1 VPSYE
6 RCAQPLCPVQEP
18 ACHRRR
24 ILFDDISAKN
34 SPIATIFFFACSP
47 VAAADDAGALHLWKW
62 PQVAASGRKW
72 LRGRE
77 IGAQARFLNIANFPG
92 LDIALQQLFQ
102 SPRTLGCAF
111 GTLGAQE
118 FSLVCVLHSKVALH
132 AQCKYDRHEQG
143 TW

>member
-1 VPSYE
+1 MSAAHSHFALLKKNLRATGAAYFLMISPRKIVQLRRSFFSRVRLWLLQTMP
-6 RCAQPLCPVQEP
+6 ALCT
-18 ACHRRR
+18 
-24 ILFDDISAKN
+24 S
-34 SPIATIFFFACSP
+34 
-47 VAAADDAGALHLWKW
+47 G
-62 PQVAASGRKW
+62 SGRKW
-72 LRGRE
+72 LTGRE
-77 IGAQARFLNIANFPG
+77 IGAHARFLNIANFPG

-132 AQCKYDRHEQG
+132 VQCKCDRQEQS